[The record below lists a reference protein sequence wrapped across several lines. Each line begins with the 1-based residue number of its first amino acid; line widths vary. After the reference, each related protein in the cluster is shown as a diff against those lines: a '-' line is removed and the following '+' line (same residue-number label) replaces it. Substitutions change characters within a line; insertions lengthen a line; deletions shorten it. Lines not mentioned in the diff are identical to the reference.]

1 MITFPQHTYM
11 FIYSTT
17 DLGKINVVTSNS
29 IPLSHFPC
37 RISVRVLRR
46 RRRGGRAQQQVQHRP
61 GGAGGADQGQ
71 QDYREADQEGQ
82 AEVQVKKIRKK
93 HHFDPCSSSPLC
105 NDRRRFSSNFD
116 YPPGLAFCISEG
128 RGGGVQALCIIAP
141 NLLLP
146 FLHGWS
152 FRSGIQTHGGHFWRQ
167 VLLASGGRTKGSSR
181 SRQTYIG
188 KVIVL

>member
-29 IPLSHFPC
+29 ISLSHFPC

-93 HHFDPCSSSPLC
+93 NHFDPCSSPPLC
-105 NDRRRFSSNFD
+105 NGHGRFSSNFD
-116 YPPGLAFCISEG
+116 YLPGLAFCISLK
-128 RGGGVQALCIIAP
+128 GGGVQALCIIAP

-146 FLHGWS
+146 FLHGYLVFPIRYTDTRWS
-152 FRSGIQTHGGHFWRQ
+152 LLETSAPGIRRKDKEQQQIETNVHW
-167 VLLASGGRTKGSSR
+167 
-181 SRQTYIG
+181 
-188 KVIVL
+188 